1 MRLTSQQLDGYRSDG
16 YLVIDGLIDDSTLDD
31 LRRTIAE
38 FQDRAKRVSA
48 SNELFD
54 LGPGH
59 TAATPKLRRIKHPT
73 RQHRVFDDLM
83 RSPVLADT
91 VAQLLGGTVRFDHAK
106 LNFKPA
112 GGNAKIDWHQD
123 WAFYPHTN
131 DDLLAL
137 GVMIEDCTAENGP
150 LMVIPG
156 SHRGPLYN
164 HHRGGIFVGAID
176 PVDLGAA
183 AGRAVELTARAGSI
197 SIHHVRTV
205 HASRDNLT
213 ATERPLLLLSYA
225 AADAFPVFYG
235 PDLAEFNARILR
247 GAATLDARIT
257 DVPIRLPLPRA
268 KGVGSIYDN
277 QEMLARIAAGADLEL
292 DTMPERR

>member
-1 MRLTSQQLDGYRSDG
+1 MLTMVRSRIGGDRNNHP
-16 YLVIDGLIDDSTLDD
+16 LAAASAASCFVISSSCNCAIAFTSTLS
-31 LRRTIAE
+31 R
-38 FQDRAKRVSA
+38 S
-48 SNELFD
+48 SSS
-54 LGPGH
+54 
-59 TAATPKLRRIKHPT
+59 
-73 RQHRVFDDLM
+73 VFA
-83 RSPVLADT
+83 RS
-91 VAQLLGGTVRFDHAK
+91 K